1 VPSGL
6 HLFSTLPLLLF
17 PHAKLSHSPTPKG
30 DLMRLAR
37 ITACLAFFLL
47 YAIPS
52 LPNKSDKLTVMG
64 KLSRVMAIGAETS
77 GWAIDLNPV
86 LTVNGKQVSSLE
98 VKFSNSKKLEA
109 LENKKVKAT
118 GTLSN
123 AVGVETG
130 ERPVL
135 TISSI
140 KEIKEK
146 PPKDNPDKD

>member
-1 VPSGL
+1 
-6 HLFSTLPLLLF
+6 
-17 PHAKLSHSPTPKG
+17 
-30 DLMRLAR
+30 MRLAR
-37 ITACLAFFLL
+37 ITACLVFLL
-47 YAIPS
+47 IFAVLNPAA
-52 LPNKSDKLTVMG
+52 PNPGQPGKSDKLTVMG
-64 KLSRVMAIGAETS
+64 KLTRVMAIGAETS

-98 VKFSNSKKLEA
+98 VKYSNTKRLEA
-109 LENKKVKAT
+109 LENKKVQAK

-135 TISSI
+135 TLSSI

-146 PPKDNPDKD
+146 PAKDNPDKD

>member
-1 VPSGL
+1 
-6 HLFSTLPLLLF
+6 
-17 PHAKLSHSPTPKG
+17 
-30 DLMRLAR
+30 MRLAR
-37 ITACLAFFLL
+37 ITPCLVFLVIFAVL
-47 YAIPS
+47 NSAVSNPAQ
-52 LPNKSDKLTVMG
+52 PGKSDKLSVMG
-64 KLSRVMAIGAETS
+64 KLTRVMAIGAETS

-98 VKFSNSKKLEA
+98 VKYANTKKLEA
-109 LENKKVKAT
+109 LENKKVQAK

-135 TISSI
+135 NLSSI

-146 PPKDNPDKD
+146 PAKENPDKD

>member
-1 VPSGL
+1 
-6 HLFSTLPLLLF
+6 
-17 PHAKLSHSPTPKG
+17 
-30 DLMRLAR
+30 MRLAR
-37 ITACLAFFLL
+37 ISTCLAFLFLC
-47 YAIPS
+47 AAPNPS
-52 LPNKSDKLTVMG
+52 QPDKSDKLTVMG
-64 KLSRVMAIGAETS
+64 KLTRVMAIGAETS

-98 VKFSNSKKLEA
+98 VKSSNPKKLEA

-135 TISSI
+135 TLTSI
-140 KEIKEK
+140 KEIKER
-146 PPKDNPDKD
+146 PAKDPDKD

>member
-1 VPSGL
+1 
-6 HLFSTLPLLLF
+6 
-17 PHAKLSHSPTPKG
+17 
-30 DLMRLAR
+30 MRLAR
-37 ITACLAFFLL
+37 ITACLAFLL
-47 YAIPS
+47 LCAF
-52 LPNKSDKLTVMG
+52 PNSSQADKSDKLTVMG

-98 VKFSNSKKLEA
+98 VRSSNPKKLEA
-109 LENKKVKAT
+109 LENKVKAT

-135 TISSI
+135 TLMSI

-146 PPKDNPDKD
+146 PGKDPDKD